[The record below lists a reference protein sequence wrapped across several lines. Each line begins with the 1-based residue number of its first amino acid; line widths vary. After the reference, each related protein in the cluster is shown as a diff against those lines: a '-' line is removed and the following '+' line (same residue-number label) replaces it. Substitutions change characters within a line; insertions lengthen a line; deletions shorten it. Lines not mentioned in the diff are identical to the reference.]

1 MVMLTEGKHPR
12 ALEWTQS
19 VSRLGD
25 AASNFCAAV
34 QSSQKSLDSAL
45 LSVIIDNRL
54 YIAKITAGPGELLPV
69 LEVRMP
75 VLNTTQLY
83 QQVYDHLRAEITRGV
98 YHPGQRLVVEQLA
111 SELGVSQTPVR
122 AALTRLQSDGLV
134 AIFPRKGTFVTTTTP
149 KEVREVFQLR
159 RIIECASLESC
170 QALSEELLCE
180 FDQVVAESAAL
191 IDGQKFLDYTRYL
204 QLDVEFH
211 HLIVGL
217 LQNQRASAFYQTLRW
232 PVQLM
237 LALVGSDNQRSSATV
252 DEHREIVVY
261 LRAADAMRAKEA
273 LLRHLANSEL
283 DLLSRLASGKAFTE
297 APGS

>member
-1 MVMLTEGKHPR
+1 
-12 ALEWTQS
+12 
-19 VSRLGD
+19 
-25 AASNFCAAV
+25 
-34 QSSQKSLDSAL
+34 
-45 LSVIIDNRL
+45 
-54 YIAKITAGPGELLPV
+54 
-69 LEVRMP
+69 MP

-217 LQNQRASAFYQTLRW
+217 LRNQRASAFYQTLRW

-261 LRAADAMRAKEA
+261 LRAADATRAKEA

-283 DLLSRLASGKAFTE
+283 DLLSRLASGEAFTE